1 MTTPSSTTHS
11 PVSNRASEIVCK
23 HPESASSTSE
33 SPPDILPWSPLL
45 CTCLDA
51 NDPRTQDLRT
61 LYHEHTNSSLTSVSR
76 CSWFTQAKRAQE
88 RYLVRKHELQM
99 KSKVKQEAKELLKQQ
114 EEARLAKKRAE
125 GYTCR
130 RCKNSTKFDSNTK
143 LHEHIRTRHA
153 KKPKPAQQPAE
164 SVVSPASES
173 KPPTPPRSVTSSPPS
188 SPKLSPLEIPTPE
201 IVCERSESIS
211 PTSSVA
217 TPKKPISW
225 AEIASRPVVAPKPSR
240 LPIATPK
247 SVCKPL
253 ENASIACPPT
263 PPRAP
268 TPSRPYLTVDDL
280 FRMFAGKPSPFGLQ
294 RHQMRSFSPRG
305 PGKCSPAS
313 KCGPVQ
319 SRITSYFHAVAL
331 PASKLAKFEAF
342 PAAHASVKQSART
355 SPSSFRP
362 TPRFSSSV
370 RPSLSA
376 FSRLPPVCRH
386 CQGRS
391 ATYRPTGWAM
401 PNASRVGNNEIP
413 MGQRYWSFA
422 PPRPT
427 LGEY

>member
-1 MTTPSSTTHS
+1 MAAFTPTYASPALASTPTPAATS
-11 PVSNRASEIVCK
+11 KSAPV
-23 HPESASSTSE
+23 SSTSE
-33 SPPDILPWSPLL
+33 PDLLPFSSAL
-45 CTCLDA
+45 CDHVPEGHPMT
-51 NDPRTQDLRT
+51 RDLKT
-61 LYHEHTNSSLTSVSR
+61 LYSMHLTGDAKALR

-88 RYLVRKHELQM
+88 SYHLRKHELEVKNKLKEEM
-99 KSKVKQEAKELLKQQ
+99 KQLTKQK

-130 RCKNSTKFDSNTK
+130 RCKNSTKFDSNIK

-153 KKPKPAQQPAE
+153 KKPKA
-164 SVVSPASES
+164 VVSPSAQASEPKAAS
-173 KPPTPPRSVTSSPPS
+173 QQSMLSSSSSSQSVISSAPT
-188 SPKLSPLEIPTPE
+188 SPKLVAESPATPISSKPSLE
-201 IVCERSESIS
+201 SL
-211 PTSSVA
+211 SVA
-217 TPKKPISW
+217 TPRKPIFW
-225 AEIASRPVVAPKPSR
+225 AEIASRSVVAFKFSR

-247 SVCKPL
+247 SVCKSS

-313 KCGPVQ
+313 KCGPIQ
-319 SRITSYFHAVAL
+319 SRITSYFHAVAS
-331 PASKLAKFEAF
+331 PASKSAKSEAF
-342 PAAHASVKQSART
+342 APTHDSVKQSART
-355 SPSSFRP
+355 SPSLFRP
-362 TPRFSSSV
+362 TSRFASV
-370 RPSLSA
+370 RPSFSA
-376 FSRLPPVCRH
+376 FSRPSSVCRH
-386 CQGRS
+386 CQGRF
-391 ATYRPTGWAM
+391 ATYWPTGWAT
-401 PNASRVGNNEIP
+401 PNASRFENNEIP